1 MPRWIAYAGIALLV
15 TLTSLYF
22 HPLAALWVAVLAAL
36 TRLRPTYGLLL
47 LFLTIPIDAVQP
59 TYEGIIVSLSE
70 MEFGA
75 CLLAWLSGQELAK
88 LRPQPLLWGVPF
100 LLAIAVSGVTQLDWH
115 QVLPHLLRSSEIF
128 LMLFLTLEVFRG
140 QRDKQ
145 RVRVGLALAGFL
157 FATTG
162 LLQLTPMVG
171 ARLVSGTRVFSFF
184 NNPNQFAAYLNLLLP
199 FYFFFILTSAGRK
212 IRLLWIYL
220 FTLTLIAQLST
231 LSRTAPLAL
240 IFAMLAM
247 SVLHYRT
254 RLRQPYLN
262 HSRLIGQWLRR
273 SGPLLAAHLVGILLL
288 GVFVL
293 PMTSIGDQIHRSLQ
307 NVKLRSEKGLVGTL
321 ADSRLPYWEV
331 GFQIWRDH
339 PWVGIGPG
347 RYRDV
352 TEEHVEII
360 NRYRDQV
367 IYFPALEINYR
378 IHSHNLFLQLAA
390 LYGILGLAGFLY
402 FLVRLSGRALLHVRA
417 SGDYAAAGILTA
429 FLIHNLADVS
439 FPSLAMEIGF
449 VVGLAL
455 TPESS
460 PAYDRGSDS

>member
-1 MPRWIAYAGIALLV
+1 
-15 TLTSLYF
+15 
-22 HPLAALWVAVLAAL
+22 
-36 TRLRPTYGLLL
+36 
-47 LFLTIPIDAVQP
+47 
-59 TYEGIIVSLSE
+59 
-70 MEFGA
+70 
-75 CLLAWLSGQELAK
+75 
-88 LRPQPLLWGVPF
+88 
-100 LLAIAVSGVTQLDWH
+100 
-115 QVLPHLLRSSEIF
+115 
-128 LMLFLTLEVFRG
+128 
-140 QRDKQ
+140 
-145 RVRVGLALAGFL
+145 
-157 FATTG
+157 
-162 LLQLTPMVG
+162 
-171 ARLVSGTRVFSFF
+171 
-184 NNPNQFAAYLNLLLP
+184 
-199 FYFFFILTSAGRK
+199 
-212 IRLLWIYL
+212 
-220 FTLTLIAQLST
+220 ST

-402 FLVRLSGRALLHVRA
+402 FLVRLSGRALLRVRA

-429 FLIHNLADVS
+429 FLIHNLAD
-439 FPSLAMEIGF
+439 L
-449 VVGLAL
+449 
-455 TPESS
+455 
-460 PAYDRGSDS
+460 